1 MTQLLTRVDVP
12 ADVPS
17 AQQSRYEQNF
27 QTMTKGTGRLML
39 FAGDQKV
46 EHLNDD
52 FYGTLGNGEPIAADD
67 ADPGHLFKIAADGI
81 IGCFA
86 TQLGLI
92 ARYGRD
98 YASVPYLVK
107 LNSKSHLIKTSQK
120 DPRSLAWASVDDALT
135 LADAGL
141 NIVGVGFTVYLGS
154 EYESEQMRE
163 AAQTCFHA
171 HRNGLLAVLWVYPR
185 GAAVPEEQHPHII
198 AGATGLGATLGADFV
213 KVNYPK
219 VKQGTAAEAFKEAV
233 QAAGRTRVITA
244 GGSST
249 DPRTFLQ
256 TLHDQIFISGA
267 YGSATGRNI
276 HQKPLAEAVQMT
288 NAISAITYGGRGVD
302 EAMEIYDGREKFSI
316 QAGSTR

>member
-1 MTQLLTRVDVP
+1 MTQLLTRIDVP

-17 AQQSRYEQNF
+17 NEQARYEQNI
-27 QTMTKGTGRLML
+27 QTMTKGTGNLML

-52 FYGTLGNGEPIAADD
+52 FYGTLSSGEEIAPDD
-67 ADPGHLFKIAADGI
+67 ADPEHLFKIARDGI

-86 TQLGLI
+86 TQFGLI

-98 YASVPYLVK
+98 YDTVPYLVK
-107 LNSKSHLIKTSQK
+107 LNSKSHLIKTSQR
-120 DPRSLAWASVDDALT
+120 DPQSLGWVTVEDALT
-135 LADAGL
+135 LRDNGL
-141 NIVGVGFTVYLGS
+141 QVVGVGYTVYLGS
-154 EYESEQMRE
+154 EFESEQMRE
-163 AAQTCFHA
+163 AAQACMHA
-171 HRNGLLAVLWVYPR
+171 HRNGLAAVLWVYPR

-219 VKQGTAAEAFKEAV
+219 PKEGTPAEAFKEAV
-233 QAAGRTRVITA
+233 KAAGRTRVITA

-249 DPRTFLQ
+249 DVRKFLQ

-267 YGSATGRNI
+267 HGSATGRNI
-276 HQKPLAEAVQMT
+276 HQKPLEEAVRMT
-288 NAISAITYGGRGVD
+288 NAISAITYGAHSVD
-302 EAMEIYDGREKFSI
+302 QAMAVYEGKEQFSL
-316 QAGSTR
+316 

>member
-1 MTQLLTRVDVP
+1 VTQLLTRVDIP

-17 AQQSRYEQNF
+17 TQRGRYEQNF
-27 QTMTKGTGRLML
+27 NLITRGTGRLML

-52 FYGTLGNGEPIAADD
+52 FYGSLSDGTPIHQDD
-67 ADPGHLFKIAADGI
+67 ADPEHLFRIACDGV

-86 TQLGLI
+86 TQFGLI

-98 YASVPYLVK
+98 YPTIPYLVK
-107 LNSKSHLIKTSQK
+107 LNSKSHLIKTSQR
-120 DPRSLAWASVDDALT
+120 DPRSLAWVGVEDALT
-135 LADAGL
+135 LQEAGL
-141 NIVGVGFTVYLGS
+141 NVVGIGFTVYLGS
-154 EYESEQMRE
+154 EFESEQMVE
-163 AAQTCFHA
+163 AAQACMRA
-171 HRNGLLAVLWVYPR
+171 HRNGLIAVLWIYPR

-219 VKQGTAAEAFKEAV
+219 VKEGSPAEAFKEAV
-233 QAAGRTRVITA
+233 RAAGRTRVITA

-249 DPRTFLQ
+249 DERKFLQ

-276 HQKPLAEAVQMT
+276 HQKPLDAAVRMT

-302 EAMEIYDGREKFSI
+302 EAMAVYEGREKFEI
-316 QAGSTR
+316 

>member
-12 ADVPS
+12 ADVPFP
-17 AQQSRYEQNF
+17 QQSDYEENF

-52 FYGTLGNGEPIAADD
+52 FYGTLSSGEPIAADD
-67 ADPGHLFKIAADGI
+67 ADPEHLFKIATNGI

-120 DPRSLAWASVDDALT
+120 DPRSLAWASVEDAVT
-135 LADAGL
+135 LDEAGL
-141 NIVGVGFTVYLGS
+141 NVVGVGFTVYLGS

-163 AAQTCFHA
+163 AAQVCFQA
-171 HRNGLLAVLWVYPR
+171 HRHGLVAVLWVYPR

-219 VKQGTAAEAFKEAV
+219 VKEGSPADAFKEAV

-249 DPRTFLQ
+249 DPRKFLQ

-288 NAISAITYGGRGVD
+288 NAISAITYGGHSVD
-302 EAMEIYDGREKFSI
+302 EAMAVYDGREKYSI
-316 QAGSTR
+316 

>member
-1 MTQLLTRVDVP
+1 MTQLLTKVDVP

-17 AQQSRYEQNF
+17 SQQARYEENF

-52 FYGTLGNGEPIAADD
+52 FYGTLSSGEVITADD
-67 ADPGHLFKIAADGI
+67 GDPEHLFRIARDGV
-81 IGCFA
+81 IGCYA
-86 TQLGLI
+86 TQFGLI
-92 ARYGRD
+92 ARYARD
-98 YASVPYLVK
+98 YPTVPYLVK
-107 LNSKSHLIKTSQK
+107 LNSKSHLIKTSQR
-120 DPRSLAWASVDDALT
+120 DPQSLGWVTVEDAL
-135 LADAGL
+135 LLREAGL

-154 EYESEQMRE
+154 EFESEQMRE
-163 AAQTCFHA
+163 AAQACLRA
-171 HRNGLLAVLWVYPR
+171 HQNGMLAVLWIYPR
-185 GAAVPEEQHPHII
+185 GKAVPEEQHPHII
-198 AGATGLGATLGADFV
+198 AGATGLGATLGADFC

-219 VKQGTAAEAFKEAV
+219 PKEGSPAEAFKEAV

-249 DPRTFLQ
+249 DVRKFLQ

-276 HQKPLAEAVQMT
+276 HQKPLHEAIQMT
-288 NAISAITYGGRGVD
+288 NAISAITYGGHSVD
-302 EAMEIYDGREKFSI
+302 EAMAVYEGKEKFSL
-316 QAGSTR
+316 

>member
-1 MTQLLTRVDVP
+1 MTQLLTKVDVP

-17 AQQSRYEQNF
+17 AQQARYEENF

-52 FYGTLGNGEPIAADD
+52 FYGTLSSGEAIAADD
-67 ADPGHLFKIAADGI
+67 AGPEHLFRIARDGV
-81 IGCFA
+81 IGCYA
-86 TQLGLI
+86 TQFGLI

-98 YASVPYLVK
+98 YPAVPYLVK
-107 LNSKSHLIKTSQK
+107 LNSKSHLIKTAQR
-120 DPRSLAWASVDDALT
+120 DPQSLAWVSVDDALT
-135 LADAGL
+135 LREAGL
-141 NIVGVGFTVYLGS
+141 NVVGVGFTVYLGS
-154 EYESEQMRE
+154 AFESEQMRE
-163 AAQTCFHA
+163 AAQACLQA
-171 HRNGLLAVLWVYPR
+171 HRNGLMAVLWIYPR
-185 GAAVPEEQHPHII
+185 GEAVPEEQHPHII

-219 VKQGTAAEAFKEAV
+219 PKEGSPAEAFKEAV
-233 QAAGRTRVITA
+233 KAAGRTRVITA

-249 DPRTFLQ
+249 DVRKFLQ

-276 HQKPLAEAVQMT
+276 HQKPLREAIQMT
-288 NAISAITYGGRGVD
+288 NAISAITYGGHSVD
-302 EAMEIYDGREKFSI
+302 EAMAVYEGKEKFSL
-316 QAGSTR
+316 